1 MKFGEKFVV
10 TTKLTGVGD
19 LAAYLQGQKGT
30 DDVEKPDNVGGESF
44 WWVGRAVVMMKKD
57 NLNIFLMIYLHII
70 EPKLLNMINNEYFT
84 KLKNF
89 INFDEELR
97 EDMGDETV
105 NTDITLNDK
114 TVNLPSNTPLVGQER
129 FVKLDVLFRSILEVR
144 KNDPSVPKTE
154 RGLLQPI
161 IYEDVP
167 IRAF

>member
-1 MKFGEKFVV
+1 
-10 TTKLTGVGD
+10 
-19 LAAYLQGQKGT
+19 
-30 DDVEKPDNVGGESF
+30 
-44 WWVGRAVVMMKKD
+44 
-57 NLNIFLMIYLHII
+57 
-70 EPKLLNMINNEYFT
+70 MINNEYFT
-84 KLKNF
+84 SSENF

-167 IRAF
+167 IRAFERIFSTDKSKLLIPNRKMPDFGLFAILSGRR